1 MPWDPV
7 RHAMQEVSVNPKNGL
22 TPLTPTAPTLIIPP
36 NSALTSSP
44 PSTTTPRATSLA
56 MLLNDSTTYRSS
68 PSPVMT
74 RPGLPASLS
83 SPSSSLNQLM
93 NPVSPTRKPLSLEQN
108 PDQKP
113 KAVLMPPPKPSSPYN
128 PQRISTAGSV
138 LVPLSVSERRI
149 FSSPVNSLRMALVK
163 HPDQRVGG
171 DSKDEHFPS
180 RQQNGS
186 NGGYSP
192 SQAQSSR
199 QWETD
204 NQRKRKREETGDE
217 DRDSPLKRSRGQDEK
232 AVAYHYN
239 QRPEIGVSGRRKSP
253 IFGLKAFNNWI
264 KSVLIQKMAHEPLS
278 QSSFR
283 RKTPRN
289 ATLSGR
295 VLDIGCGKG
304 GDLQKWKNA
313 GIKEYVGLDLAIM
326 SVNQARD
333 RWLKWNGDKFEATFT
348 QLDCYTHY
356 LSEAEDLRPR
366 ILSEPFDVVTMQF
379 CMHYAFETEEK
390 VRIMLDNVT
399 RYLRPGGRFVGTIPN
414 SDILQYVLSPLL
426 FSSS

>member
-163 HPDQRVGG
+163 HSDQRVGG

-192 SQAQSSR
+192 
-199 QWETD
+199 
-204 NQRKRKREETGDE
+204 
-217 DRDSPLKRSRGQDEK
+217 
-232 AVAYHYN
+232 
-239 QRPEIGVSGRRKSP
+239 
-253 IFGLKAFNNWI
+253 
-264 KSVLIQKMAHEPLS
+264 
-278 QSSFR
+278 
-283 RKTPRN
+283 
-289 ATLSGR
+289 
-295 VLDIGCGKG
+295 
-304 GDLQKWKNA
+304 
-313 GIKEYVGLDLAIM
+313 
-326 SVNQARD
+326 
-333 RWLKWNGDKFEATFT
+333 
-348 QLDCYTHY
+348 
-356 LSEAEDLRPR
+356 
-366 ILSEPFDVVTMQF
+366 
-379 CMHYAFETEEK
+379 
-390 VRIMLDNVT
+390 
-399 RYLRPGGRFVGTIPN
+399 
-414 SDILQYVLSPLL
+414 
-426 FSSS
+426 